1 MRQGYNVAAPLPIHR
16 STSARSAG
24 SFPVW
29 TRRCEAASEPCHNYG
44 TMAGHSKWKNIRI
57 RKGRQ
62 DAIRGKTF
70 TKLSREIIVA
80 AKMGGAD
87 PSMNPRLRVAVEK
100 AREASV
106 PVDNIKRSIARGTGE
121 IEGAEY
127 EEIVYEGYGPGGSAI
142 ILECYSENRNRTV
155 ADVRHAFSKAG
166 GSLAENG
173 SVAWQFKHVG
183 QIFVD
188 RGSLDEEEL
197 TLTALDAGA
206 EDVVPDED
214 GFTIYTSIGDL
225 HKVNGA
231 LEASSIKTRDV
242 ELTYVP
248 TNKTDLS
255 QEDVTR
261 LLKLL
266 DALEDLDDVQETYV
280 NVDITEEMLQEV

>member
-1 MRQGYNVAAPLPIHR
+1 
-16 STSARSAG
+16 
-24 SFPVW
+24 
-29 TRRCEAASEPCHNYG
+29 
-44 TMAGHSKWKNIRI
+44 MAGHSKWKNIRI

-87 PSMNPRLRVAVEK
+87 PSMNPRLRVAIEK

-121 IEGAEY
+121 IEGVDY

-155 ADVRHAFSKAG
+155 AEVRHAFSKAG

-183 QIFVD
+183 QIVLE
-188 RGSLDEEEL
+188 RGSLDEEEF

-206 EDVVPDED
+206 EDVVVDDEEL
-214 GFTIYTSIGDL
+214 TVYTSIADL

-231 LEASSIKTRDV
+231 LEAAGIKAREV

-248 TNKTDLS
+248 TNKTELS
-255 QEDVTR
+255 QEDAAKLIR
-261 LLKLL
+261 LL
-266 DALEDLDDVQETYV
+266 DVLEELDDVQETYM
-280 NVDITEEMLQEV
+280 NVDITEDMLQEV